1 MKSPT
6 KDQDLGLKVT
16 YEKKFN
22 DIKQRAKEEER
33 NLRRSK
39 KEKKEKE
46 PKFKVEE
53 LVVVTKS
60 TYRASNILYNLVEVI
75 DIFDDYINFNYY
87 GILLK
92 TTNKLLL
99 NRIGRL
105 IEFSERDV
113 SYTLHPANVEPE
125 SIKWIDIENLKKE

>member
-33 NLRRSK
+33 TLRNKK

-46 PKFKVEE
+46 PKFKVEDQ
-53 LVVVTKS
+53 VVVTRT
-60 TYRASNILYNLVEVI
+60 TYRSSNRFYHLIEVL
-75 DIFDDYINFNYY
+75 DIFSDYISFNYY

-92 TTNKLLL
+92 TTDKNML

-105 IEFSERDV
+105 IEFTERDV
-113 SYTLHPANVEPE
+113 SYSYCPANVEPE
-125 SIKWIDIENLKKE
+125 SIKWIDIESLKKE